1 MINDFHGNYSFCSNF
16 YPARIK
22 YRGVEYPSSE
32 HAYQAS
38 KTLDMI
44 ERNRIAQLSTPGKA
58 KKAGRMVTP
67 RSDWENVK
75 LNIMREIVFIK
86 FDGHL
91 DLKELLLATGDHE
104 LIEGNKWHDTFWGVC
119 DGIGQNY
126 LGKILMEIR
135 TIFKIRKDET
145 WSANALLA
153 QEPDR
158 IACIS

>member
-1 MINDFHGNYSFCSNF
+1 
-16 YPARIK
+16 
-22 YRGVEYPSSE
+22 
-32 HAYQAS
+32 
-38 KTLDMI
+38 
-44 ERNRIAQLSTPGKA
+44 
-58 KKAGRMVTP
+58 
-67 RSDWENVK
+67 
-75 LNIMREIVFIK
+75 MREIVFIK

>member
-1 MINDFHGNYSFCSNF
+1 
-16 YPARIK
+16 
-22 YRGVEYPSSE
+22 
-32 HAYQAS
+32 
-38 KTLDMI
+38 MI
-44 ERNRIAQLSTPGKA
+44 ERNRIAQLSTPGEA

-91 DLKELLLATGDHE
+91 NLKELLLATRDHE
-104 LIEGNKWHDTFWGVC
+104 LIEGNQWHDTFWGVC
-119 DGIGQNY
+119 DGVGQNY

-135 TIFKIRKDET
+135 NIFKIRKDEI

-158 IACIS
+158 IVCIS